1 MYPAW
6 LHALCL
12 VSLLLGG
19 GCALFVALDVAKR
32 PQKMGVMNVV
42 WPVAMLFGGIVVLWF
57 YLTFGRQPVPPKG
70 QDNRPASDSTEPDQ
84 PFPAIVAKGALH
96 CGAGCTIGDVLA
108 EWLAFIVPGIATCF
122 GWHTLFAQKIFA
134 VWVLDFALAFVL
146 GIAFQYFAIAPM
158 RQLSLGR
165 GLMAAL
171 KADTLSLV
179 SWQVGMYGV
188 MALVQWLWFE
198 RSYGMHASVDTPEF
212 WFAMQIAMLAGLAT
226 AFPVN
231 WWLIRTGVKEPM

>member
-1 MYPAW
+1 M
-6 LHALCL
+6 
-12 VSLLLGG
+12 
-19 GCALFVALDVAKR
+19 
-32 PQKMGVMNVV
+32 
-42 WPVAMLFGGIVVLWF
+42 
-57 YLTFGRQPVPPKG
+57 
-70 QDNRPASDSTEPDQ
+70 
-84 PFPAIVAKGALH
+84 
-96 CGAGCTIGDVLA
+96 
-108 EWLAFIVPGIATCF
+108 
-122 GWHTLFAQKIFA
+122 
-134 VWVLDFALAFVL
+134 AFVL

>member
-70 QDNRPASDSTEPDQ
+70 QDNRPASDRTDVGSTVPS
-84 PFPAIVAKGALH
+84 A
-96 CGAGCTIGDVLA
+96 A
-108 EWLAFIVPGIATCF
+108 ESS
-122 GWHTLFAQKIFA
+122 
-134 VWVLDFALAFVL
+134 
-146 GIAFQYFAIAPM
+146 M
-158 RQLSLGR
+158 
-165 GLMAAL
+165 
-171 KADTLSLV
+171 
-179 SWQVGMYGV
+179 
-188 MALVQWLWFE
+188 
-198 RSYGMHASVDTPEF
+198 TPS
-212 WFAMQIAMLAGLAT
+212 T
-226 AFPVN
+226 A
-231 WWLIRTGVKEPM
+231 RHQ